1 MIVLSA
7 SNLTK
12 IYGTDVIVKGVDF
25 HINSGDRV
33 GLIGRN
39 GAGKTTL
46 LNMISGQ
53 LMPDEGQIFLSAGT
67 RIGYL
72 KQRDSFDPEN
82 TVMGEIE
89 NVFVQIRKLEEDINK
104 TADQI
109 SQNPGD
115 ESLLNRLYRL
125 QHEFEARGGYT
136 YRSEATGILTSMALG
151 PESYDKKIKTLSGG
165 ERTWMSL
172 AALRLEMSDV
182 LVLDEPTNHLD
193 IGMLKWLEQ
202 FLS

>member
-46 LNMISGQ
+46 LNMITGQ
-53 LMPDEGQIFLSAGT
+53 LRPDEGQIFLSAGT

-136 YRSEATGILTSMALG
+136 YRPKPRVFLHLWLSALKAMTRRSRLCPAEKG
-151 PESYDKKIKTLSGG
+151 PGCLWQRCFLKS
-165 ERTWMSL
+165 RT
-172 AALRLEMSDV
+172 
-182 LVLDEPTNHLD
+182 
-193 IGMLKWLEQ
+193 
-202 FLS
+202 F

>member
-39 GAGKTTL
+39 ESRKPTL
-46 LNMISGQ
+46 LNMITGQ
-53 LMPDEGQIFLSAGT
+53 LRPDEGQIFLSAGT

-125 QHEFEARGGYT
+125 QHENLKQGEA
-136 YRSEATGILTSMALG
+136 ILTDPKPRVFLHLWLSALKAMTRRSRLCPAEKG
-151 PESYDKKIKTLSGG
+151 PGCLWQRCFLKS
-165 ERTWMSL
+165 RT
-172 AALRLEMSDV
+172 
-182 LVLDEPTNHLD
+182 
-193 IGMLKWLEQ
+193 
-202 FLS
+202 F